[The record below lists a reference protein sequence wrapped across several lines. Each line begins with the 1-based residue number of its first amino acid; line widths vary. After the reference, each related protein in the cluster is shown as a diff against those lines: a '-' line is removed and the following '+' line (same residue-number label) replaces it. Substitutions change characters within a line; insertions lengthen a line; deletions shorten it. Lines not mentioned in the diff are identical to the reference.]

1 MSLIIKIV
9 GPDYFYT
16 VTFTLIVIRDMKKQ
30 KILQIALLFS
40 VCFACV
46 CSNSLKPSTSLGQQI
61 VNDVDPTLIDLNR
74 NVKAFS
80 DSLKI
85 ISSSSMRDIY
95 DTLPPGYQYNPPFI
109 VAGRNVGADT
119 ENIVAYLEFRPSAFK
134 LNGTIQSTMKNAIV
148 DSVVLNVRRF
158 RITTLSNPVK
168 GITKLAVDSCIVLDR
183 FSNLSILGRQ
193 TDSAAF
199 PMDFLTNNILKLGTL
214 SVNMDSSNTDS
225 SLGGDTMLSLR
236 LDSAIYTTKF
246 RNAVKDTASISDT
259 EAFALCLAPD
269 SNCLGIARFM
279 SYNGDATSPNLS
291 VYFHNSVTDTA
302 RRMYTLSRDHASYTV
317 LEPDSSALCKSP
329 IASWE
334 TARRAVY
341 KIDVSPI
348 SAFMDSAGPEGKKYV
363 VLQKADVRIP
373 ISKSVSDMSL
383 DSILVYY
390 TVLDTQARNFYDL
403 AGTAINPIGTFYI
416 RDSISSDTSYVIP
429 LAKMLQHMVVDKND
443 KSVNLYLWIHGQ
455 NSPYNT
461 YGPSFIQVAW
471 KPEPIV
477 KLDAVVTNPR

>member
-30 KILQIALLFS
+30 KGLQIALLFS
-40 VCFACV
+40 VCFACL
-46 CSNSLKPSTSLGQQI
+46 CSNSLKPSTNLGRQI
-61 VNDVDPTLIDLNR
+61 VSDIDSTLIDLNR

-85 ISSSSMRDIY
+85 FSSSSMRDIN

-119 ENIVAYLEFRPSAFK
+119 EDVVAYLEFRPSAFK
-134 LNGTIQSTMKNAIV
+134 FNGTIQSAMKNAIV

-158 RITTLSNPVK
+158 RISTLSNPVNDT
-168 GITKLAVDSCIVLDR
+168 TKLDVDSCVVLDR

-199 PMDFLTNNILKLGTL
+199 PRGFLTNNILKLGTL
-214 SVNMDSSNTDS
+214 SVNMDSAE
-225 SLGGDTMLSLR
+225 GDTMLSLR

-246 RNAVKDTASISDT
+246 KNAVKDTVGFSDT

-269 SNCLGIARFM
+269 FNCKGIARFM

-317 LEPDSSALCKSP
+317 LEPDSSALCGSP
-329 IASWE
+329 ICSWE
-334 TARRAVY
+334 TARRTVY
-341 KIDVSPI
+341 KIDVSSI
-348 SAFMDSAGPEGKKYV
+348 TAFMDSAAPEGKKYV

-373 ISKSVSDMSL
+373 ISKSVSDMRL

-403 AGTAINPIGTFYI
+403 AGTGINPIGTFYI
-416 RDSISSDTSYVIP
+416 RDSISRDTTYVIP
-429 LAKMLQHMVVDKND
+429 LAKMLQHLVVDKND

-471 KPEPIV
+471 KPEALV